1 MKKHTIK
8 DIEEYLTDIGL
19 EDAGVILF
27 KNPDYADAFIG
38 MSQDDRAIYDYN
50 KMVECLVHDDGMDEG
65 EAAEFI
71 DYNTVNAHVDNGP
84 ISLMPVLEDLW
95 NAD

>member
-50 KMVECLVHDDGMDEG
+50 KMVECLVHDDGMDG
-65 EAAEFI
+65 EYSKYFFK
-71 DYNTVNAHVDNGP
+71 
-84 ISLMPVLEDLW
+84 SEDGLRFSKFE
-95 NAD
+95 DFS